1 MTFGR
6 VHEAG
11 GCHLFSSFIIRLEAR
26 LRTFTVPRRPS
37 FDPGFTTCKKTDKE
51 NSQKGLKFQ
60 HVLVYNSIDKDSHY
74 HRSCHCALAGRL
86 LNKISCLGVQLNF
99 KGVVGLER
107 LYTERLDIAYG
118 ERSIVQNLNISIPSG
133 QITALVGANGSGKS
147 TILKAMARMMKP
159 KQGSV
164 FLDGKSIHQQ
174 STKEVAKQLAIL
186 PQNPTAPDG
195 LTVSELVTYGR
206 FPHQKGFGSLTKEDR
221 EIVRWSIAMT
231 GMEEFHDRPVDQL
244 SGGQRQRAWIA
255 MALAQGT
262 DILFLDEPTT
272 FLDMAHQLEVLK
284 LLEKLNLEERRTIV
298 MVVHDL
304 NHATRYAHHMVA
316 IKRGT
321 VAAVG
326 SPAEVMTPEMLQ
338 NVFGIE
344 ADIVPDPRTGVPLC
358 IPYELAGH
366 SRPVQVAAASP
377 VSRRSEARELVAAAK

>member
-1 MTFGR
+1 M
-6 VHEAG
+6 
-11 GCHLFSSFIIRLEAR
+11 
-26 LRTFTVPRRPS
+26 
-37 FDPGFTTCKKTDKE
+37 
-51 NSQKGLKFQ
+51 
-60 HVLVYNSIDKDSHY
+60 
-74 HRSCHCALAGRL
+74 
-86 LNKISCLGVQLNF
+86 
-99 KGVVGLER
+99 ER
-107 LYTERLDIAYG
+107 LYTERLDISYG

-133 QITALVGANGSGKS
+133 QITALIGANGSGKS

-221 EIVRWSIAMT
+221 EIIRWSIDMT
-231 GMEEFHDRPVDQL
+231 GMEEFYDRPVDQL

-366 SRPVQVAAASP
+366 SRPVQVASASP
-377 VSRRSEARELVAAAK
+377 VARRSEVRELVAAAK